1 MICYN
6 CMASIA
12 KYSLDLS
19 DNEYIPHGV
28 RRKNLNQLN
37 PSELVDGDI
46 IFVKTDFIVN
56 GLFSR
61 DFLHKISKKFV
72 LITGTSDYSLDV
84 NNHFKSI
91 LDNPNLI
98 HWFACNPPSE
108 DFEKISFLPIGFQ
121 EYERLG
127 DNLELLKSNINND
140 ISWDDKLDKI
150 YIPYHSLTNQSRQS
164 VINELSH
171 YSFVEIEKIKLSF
184 EDYLDKIKQYKF
196 VLSLRGNGWDCHRN
210 YEILY
215 SGSIPVMQE
224 GPISKSFHIEGIP
237 HITLSDI
244 NNEIFNKKF
253 TIDKNILFLNY
264 WESKIKD
271 KISQS
276 E

>member
-1 MICYN
+1 
-6 CMASIA
+6 MASIA

-19 DNEYIPHGV
+19 DNEYIPYGV

-56 GLFSR
+56 GSFNR
-61 DFLHKISKKFV
+61 DFLPKINKKFI

-91 LDNPNLI
+91 LKNQNLI

-108 DFEKISFLPIGFQ
+108 NFDKISFLPIGFQ

-127 DNLELLKSNINND
+127 NNLNLLKNNINSD
-140 ISWDDKLDKI
+140 IPWEEKLDKI
-150 YIPYHSLTNQSRQS
+150 YIPYHSPTNQSRQS
-164 VINELSH
+164 IINEISR
-171 YSFVEIEKIKLSF
+171 YNFVEIEKTKLSF
-184 EDYLDKIKQYKF
+184 KDYLNKIKQYKF

-224 GPISKSFHIEGIP
+224 SPISKSFCIEGIP
-237 HITLSDI
+237 HIILSHI
-244 NNEIFNKKF
+244 KNEMFDEKF
-253 TIDKNILFLNY
+253 TIDKNILFLSY